1 VARPEGASDAAAPKA
16 VINQYCLTCHSG
28 KLANVNLRL
37 DTLDLTRF
45 GEDPILG
52 EKIVLKLRAG
62 LMPPTNAPRP
72 DRETLKGLISWM
84 ENELDRAAE
93 THLPP
98 PGLHRLN
105 RTEYANVIRDLLD
118 LRVDAT
124 RFLPSDDSTHGFDNM
139 AGTLT
144 VSPALIEGYLSAAG
158 KISRLAVGN
167 VNAPTQAVYD
177 APPDVSQNF
186 HIEGLPFGT
195 RGGMLVTHQFPANAE
210 YVIKVLPIAG
220 YFKNVLGGISG
231 EKLEVTVDGERVKL
245 FDWDN
250 EIGTGGVGKIGMTPR
265 ISIKAGVHQIGVAFL
280 ATNEAP
286 SSQINRAFVRT
297 MNSPGQISG
306 YLFYPHVGQIQIE
319 GPYSATGA
327 EDSPSR
333 RKIFVC
339 YPEKASEEEQCARQ
353 IISTLARRAFRRPA
367 RTADV
372 AALMEFYK
380 SGRAEG
386 NFDSGIEAAL
396 QRILV
401 DPQFIY
407 RGEVEAQSLAPGQ
420 TYTLSDIELASRL
433 SFFLWSS
440 IPDDELLTLAEQRR
454 LSNPTVLQQQ
464 VRRMLAD
471 SRSQSLVANFTGQWL
486 AVRGMQ
492 AVEPVVNLFPDFDNN
507 LRDAF
512 RREVEMFFESIVRED
527 RSILELLNAD
537 YTFVNERLAKHYG
550 IPSIYGSQFRRV
562 TLGPEVEMRRGLLGK
577 GALLTVTSQAARTS
591 PVSRGKWFLETFLGI
606 SPPEPP
612 PNVPAVKEPQPDTAG
627 NVKEPTMRERMAQHS
642 SNPACASCHRI
653 FEPLGLAMENFDATG
668 MWRTEENAQP
678 IDPSGVFADGMKIDG
693 PATLRALLMN
703 YSDQFAQT
711 VTEKL
716 LTYSLGR
723 GVEAQDMPLVRKI
736 TRSAAPSN
744 YQFSSLV
751 TSIVTSTPFR
761 MNMKVV
767 ENAQQSGAND

>member
-1 VARPEGASDAAAPKA
+1 
-16 VINQYCLTCHSG
+16 
-28 KLANVNLRL
+28 
-37 DTLDLTRF
+37 
-45 GEDPILG
+45 
-52 EKIVLKLRAG
+52 
-62 LMPPTNAPRP
+62 
-72 DRETLKGLISWM
+72 
-84 ENELDRAAE
+84 
-93 THLPP
+93 
-98 PGLHRLN
+98 
-105 RTEYANVIRDLLD
+105 
-118 LRVDAT
+118 
-124 RFLPSDDSTHGFDNM
+124 
-139 AGTLT
+139 
-144 VSPALIEGYLSAAG
+144 
-158 KISRLAVGN
+158 
-167 VNAPTQAVYD
+167 
-177 APPDVSQNF
+177 
-186 HIEGLPFGT
+186 
-195 RGGMLVTHQFPANAE
+195 
-210 YVIKVLPIAG
+210 
-220 YFKNVLGGISG
+220 
-231 EKLEVTVDGERVKL
+231 
-245 FDWDN
+245 
-250 EIGTGGVGKIGMTPR
+250 
-265 ISIKAGVHQIGVAFL
+265 
-280 ATNEAP
+280 
-286 SSQINRAFVRT
+286 
-297 MNSPGQISG
+297 
-306 YLFYPHVGQIQIE
+306 VGQVQIE

-353 IISTLARRAFRRPA
+353 IISTLARRAFRRPV

-407 RGEVEAQSLAPGQ
+407 RGEVEAVSLAPGQ

-464 VRRMLAD
+464 VRRLLAD
-471 SRSQSLVANFTGQWL
+471 SRSRSLVENFTGQWL
-486 AVRGMQ
+486 SVRGMQ
-492 AVEPVVNLFPDFDNN
+492 AIEPVVNLFPDFDNN

-512 RREVEMFFESIVRED
+512 RREVEMFYESIIRED

-562 TLGPEVEMRRGLLGK
+562 TLGPEFEMRRGLLGK

-606 SPPEPP
+606 SPPDPP

-627 NVKEPTMRERMAQHS
+627 NVREPTMRERMAQHS

-668 MWRTEENAQP
+668 MWRTEENGQP
-678 IDPSGVFADGMKIDG
+678 IDPSGVFADGTKIDG
-693 PATLRALLMN
+693 PATLRGLLMN
-703 YSDQFAQT
+703 YSDQFAQS

-723 GVEAQDMPLVRKI
+723 GVEAHDMPLVRKI